1 MRITR
6 NLDDPSTFNDSWE
19 QRWNGPDLG
28 LIASW
33 ESGLRISM
41 DDPFLAD
48 RARQGHLV
56 VLSWKGGV
64 EKRLKKGRKFGSLK
78 YLAMWRGLRGE
89 PLDVSLVDEV
99 TLVCART
106 QMKVTY
112 TPNRAKYVAR

>member
-6 NLDDPSTFNDSWE
+6 NHGDPSIAEHSWA
-19 QRWNGPDLG
+19 QRWKGPDLG

-33 ESGLRISM
+33 EAGLRIANE
-41 DDPFLAD
+41 DPFLAD

-64 EKRLKKGRKFGSLK
+64 EKALKKGRKYGSLK

-89 PLDVSLVDEV
+89 PLDISLVDEV
-99 TLVCART
+99 TLVCAHT
-106 QMKVTY
+106 NMKITY
-112 TPNRAKYVAR
+112 TPNRAKYVTR

>member
-1 MRITR
+1 MRIER
-6 NLDDPSTFNDSWE
+6 NIGDPSTENLSWS

-33 ESGLRISM
+33 EAGVSISKE
-41 DDPFLAD
+41 DPFLAD

-64 EKRLKKGRKFGSLK
+64 ERLLKKDRKYGSLK

-89 PLDVSLVDEV
+89 PLDISLVDEV
-99 TLVCART
+99 TLTCTRT
-106 QMKVTY
+106 GMKVTY
-112 TPNRAKYVAR
+112 TPNRARYVTR